1 MNSSILL
8 VVAAACVLAAYVW
21 GRSAVRLDRAARR
34 ITSEAMATGSGLEA
48 ARLIRSA
55 FRKSVHT
62 TLLYAILAGGIAVS
76 SISEDYWFDLPLLL
90 LLVPVAISLR
100 SWRSFL
106 AEAPLAE
113 AAPAFGRSV
122 VFLQLEG
129 GDVEQDD
136 AVTRLFDRYKRLAPG
151 RIVTVTAT
159 RVKIRQL
166 PGRT

>member
-90 LLVPVAISLR
+90 LLVPVIFSLP
-100 SWRSFL
+100 SWQSFL
-106 AEAPLAE
+106 ADGPLAE
-113 AAPAFGRSV
+113 GLATAAPR
-122 VFLQLEG
+122 
-129 GDVEQDD
+129 
-136 AVTRLFDRYKRLAPG
+136 
-151 RIVTVTAT
+151 VTAV
-159 RVKIRQL
+159 RRQGL
-166 PGRT
+166 